1 MRNWAKVRGSS
12 KRVRHVKTV
21 ASFKLG
27 TGTMDFIDQQG
38 FRISP
43 HSLNF
48 PAKGIWHGKET
59 KFWGHQKERDRDV
72 DSGILD
78 LSPFDQ
84 ILITAIHVCLFTLFK
99 KAAGAP
105 CPTVVNHRC
114 AITG

>member
-59 KFWGHQKERDRDV
+59 KFWGHQKERDV
-72 DSGILD
+72 DGGILD
-78 LSPFDQ
+78 HSRSNFYYCD
-84 ILITAIHVCLFTLFK
+84 TCLFVYIVQESSRSTLSD
-99 KAAGAP
+99 
-105 CPTVVNHRC
+105 CC